1 MMFVS
6 FNDNLT
12 GVTGG
17 AGTVYPSGAFVF
29 TFVIFVDFVFLTL
42 LFSRFILYIY
52 HCYFIL
58 VDVTLSNLNLL
69 YPKFQLST
77 RFLGYISISTFIIEF
92 A

>member
-29 TFVIFVDFVFLTL
+29 TFVIFVDFVFLL
-42 LFSRFILYIY
+42 RLSRLSVKNMFFLKIFFFSRYIL
-52 HCYFIL
+52 
-58 VDVTLSNLNLL
+58 T
-69 YPKFQLST
+69 T
-77 RFLGYISISTFIIEF
+77 
-92 A
+92 

>member
-17 AGTVYPSGAFVF
+17 TGTVDPSGAFVF

-42 LFSRFILYIY
+42 LFSGFILYIDN
-52 HCYFIL
+52 CYFIL
-58 VDVTLSNLNLL
+58 VDVSLSILNPL
-69 YPKFQLST
+69 YPKFELST